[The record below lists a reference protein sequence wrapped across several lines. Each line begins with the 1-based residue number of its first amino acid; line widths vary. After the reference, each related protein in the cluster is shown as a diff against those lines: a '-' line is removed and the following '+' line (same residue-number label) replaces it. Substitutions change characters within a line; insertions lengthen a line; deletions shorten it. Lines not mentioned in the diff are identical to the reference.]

1 MEDKDITKVSE
12 AVVARPTTSYA
23 DVMSYLH
30 TIDISPEDKKKVA
43 NRLTLEVNGSNFSR
57 IFERLDYLASLSN
70 NWDGYGALPVSRK
83 VIGNIKAILLISDDE
98 DWQDWLIGAE
108 PNATIA
114 IQAKTKVASIS
125 IGNKEFSYYA
135 NIDGKESGD
144 SHVVFSPESVLNLMR
159 SFDHE

>member
-1 MEDKDITKVSE
+1 M
-12 AVVARPTTSYA
+12 
-23 DVMSYLH
+23 
-30 TIDISPEDKKKVA
+30 DKKKVA
-43 NRLTLEVNGSNFSR
+43 NRQTLEVNGSNFSR

-98 DWQDWLIGAE
+98 DWLIGAE

-114 IQAKTKVASIS
+114 LQAKTKVVSIS

-144 SHVVFSPESVLNLMR
+144 SHVVFSSESVLIRIQNSYKILGFDSKNLNG
-159 SFDHE
+159 SA

>member
-1 MEDKDITKVSE
+1 M
-12 AVVARPTTSYA
+12 
-23 DVMSYLH
+23 
-30 TIDISPEDKKKVA
+30 DKKKVA
-43 NRLTLEVNGSNFSR
+43 NRQMLEVNGSNFSR

-98 DWQDWLIGAE
+98 DWLDWLIGAE

-125 IGNKEFSYYA
+125 IGNKEFQKS
-135 NIDGKESGD
+135 
-144 SHVVFSPESVLNLMR
+144 
-159 SFDHE
+159 

>member
-1 MEDKDITKVSE
+1 M
-12 AVVARPTTSYA
+12 
-23 DVMSYLH
+23 
-30 TIDISPEDKKKVA
+30 DKKKVA
-43 NRLTLEVNGSNFSR
+43 NRQTLEVNGSNFSR

-98 DWQDWLIGAE
+98 DWLDWLIGAE

-135 NIDGKESGD
+135 NIDGKEYGD